1 MTFRSVW
8 DEMRRMQENM
18 DRLFGELAGGSF
30 GSDQTLLPSAEG
42 ERLPATREAVTDV
55 YETDEEVVAEFELPG
70 LDKQDVDVQVHDDCI
85 EVSGKKEEKQEGKQK
100 REHRSVSFYRRLPL
114 PANADPENVTATFEN
129 GVLKVRM
136 AKSEKKAT
144 GRKVEIE

>member
-1 MTFRSVW
+1 MTRRTIW

-18 DRLFGELAGGSF
+18 DRLFGEIAGPAF
-30 GSDQTLLPSAEG
+30 GSDQPLLPGAG
-42 ERLPATREAVTDV
+42 GDKLPATREAVTDV
-55 YETDEEVVAEFELPG
+55 YETDNEVVAEFELPG
-70 LDKQDVDVQVHDDCI
+70 LDKKDIDVQVQDDCI
-85 EVSGKKEEKQEGKQK
+85 EVSGQKEEKKEDKERQE
-100 REHRSVSFYRRLPL
+100 RRSMGFYRRLPL